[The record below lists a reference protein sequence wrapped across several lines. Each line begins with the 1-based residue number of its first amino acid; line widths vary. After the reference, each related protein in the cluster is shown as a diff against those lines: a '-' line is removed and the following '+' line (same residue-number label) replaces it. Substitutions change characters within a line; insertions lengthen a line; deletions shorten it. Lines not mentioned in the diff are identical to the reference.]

1 MTWSPQPTVIIDGIT
16 FTNKSLWNVS
26 VSFGR
31 TTFWEQARA
40 GYATISILNAN
51 NQDFDFDMNHS
62 VVIKVKNSAGTDV
75 TLFTGKISNVS
86 NSLPAA
92 GTSATV
98 AIQTITALSTF
109 AQMARK
115 VIGNSNWA
123 KEYDDA
129 RMTRIFNDAGVTI
142 DVVDTPAVYEFTA
155 RSASPADAYSL
166 ASSYASQAFGYI
178 YETPTGTVGFAN
190 ESRRFLKERD
200 NGYLNIPKNYILF
213 NGLQSQKTLSDIMN
227 SIVLS
232 YKANAQKTASDAT
245 SITNYSL
252 VAGSIS
258 TELETGTDAQVQ
270 ADRYITLRAYP
281 RTSLSSFTIQLD
293 SPNVTSVN
301 LDKLL
306 NISMD
311 TAIEIDNL
319 PLAIKNTTY
328 QGFVEGYNFSFN
340 NMQMSL
346 TFDSSDVAYSVT
358 PTRWQDVNAALT
370 WNGVDPTVTWDTFD
384 DVY

>member
-1 MTWSPQPTVIIDGIT
+1 MTWSPNPTVTIDGIS

-26 VSFGR
+26 VSYGR
-31 TTFWEQARA
+31 TTIWEQARA

-51 NQDFDFDMNHS
+51 NQDFGFDMNHD
-62 VVIKVKNSAGTDV
+62 VVITVDDSNGDPV

-86 NSLPAA
+86 NSVQAA
-92 GTSATV
+92 GTNATV
-98 AIQTITALSTF
+98 AIQTISALSTF
-109 AQMARK
+109 AQMARS
-115 VIGNSNWA
+115 VIGDTNWA
-123 KEYDDA
+123 KEFDDD

-142 DVVDTPAVYEFTA
+142 DTVDTPPIYEFTSRA
-155 RSASPADAYSL
+155 ASPADAYSL
-166 ASSYASQAFGYI
+166 ASTYASQAFGYI
-178 YETPTGTVGFAN
+178 YETPTGSVGFAN
-190 ESRRFLKERD
+190 ESRRFLAERD
-200 NGYLNIPKNYILF
+200 NGYFNIPKDYILW

-227 SIVLS
+227 SIIIS
-232 YKANAQKTASDAT
+232 YKANATKTASDAT

-252 VAGSIS
+252 VAGSVS
-258 TELETGTDAQVQ
+258 TELENGTDAQVQ

-293 SPNVTSVN
+293 SPNVT
-301 LDKLL
+301 DADIDALL

-311 TAIEIDNL
+311 TAIEIDDL

-328 QGFVEGYNFSFN
+328 QGFVEGWTFSFN
-340 NMQMSL
+340 NKQMSL

-358 PTRWQDVNAALT
+358 PTRWQDVNATLT
-370 WNGVDPTVTWDTFD
+370 WNGVDPTVTWNTFD

>member
-1 MTWSPQPTVIIDGIT
+1 MTWNPNPTVTIDGVA
-16 FTNKSLWNVS
+16 FTDKSLWNVS

-31 TTFWEQARA
+31 TTIWEQARA
-40 GYATISILNAN
+40 GYAQISILNAN
-51 NQDFDFDMNHS
+51 NQDFGFDMNHD
-62 VVIKVKNSAGTDV
+62 VVITVDDSNGDPV

-86 NSLPAA
+86 NGVQAA

-98 AIQTITALSTF
+98 AIQIITALSTF

-115 VIGNSNWA
+115 VIGETSWA

-129 RMTRIFNDAGVTI
+129 RMTRIFTDAGVTI
-142 DVVDTPAVYEFTA
+142 DTVDTPPVYEFTA

-166 ASSYASQAFGYI
+166 ASTYASMAFGYI
-178 YETPTGTVGFAN
+178 YETPSGAVGFAN
-190 ESRRFLKERD
+190 ESRRFLAERD
-200 NGYLNIPKNYILF
+200 FGYLNIPKDYILF

-227 SIVLS
+227 SIIIS
-232 YKANAQKTASDAT
+232 YKANATKTASDAT
-245 SITNYSL
+245 SIANYSL
-252 VAGSIS
+252 VAGSVS
-258 TELETGTDAQVQ
+258 TELENGSDAQVQ

-293 SPNVTSVN
+293 SPNVTDAD
-301 LDKLL
+301 LDELL

-311 TAIEIDNL
+311 TAIEIDDL

-328 QGFVEGYNFSFN
+328 QGFVEGWTFN
-340 NMQMSL
+340 INNVQVSL

-358 PTRWQDVNAALT
+358 PTRWQDVDPALIWNDVDPAVT
-370 WNGVDPTVTWDTFD
+370 WNTFD

>member
-1 MTWSPQPTVIIDGIT
+1 MTWNPNPTVIIDGIS

-26 VSFGR
+26 VSYGR
-31 TTFWEQARA
+31 TTIWEQARA

-51 NQDFDFDMNHS
+51 NQDFGFDMNHDVTITVEDS
-62 VVIKVKNSAGTDV
+62 NGDPV

-86 NSLPAA
+86 NGVQAA

-109 AQMARK
+109 AQMARS
-115 VIGNSNWA
+115 VIGDTSWS
-123 KEYDDA
+123 KEFDDD
-129 RMTRIFNDAGVTI
+129 RMTRIFTDAGVTI
-142 DVVDTPAVYEFTA
+142 DTVDTPPVYEFTA

-166 ASSYASQAFGYI
+166 ASTYASMAFGYI
-178 YETPTGTVGFAN
+178 YETPSGSVGFAN
-190 ESRRFLKERD
+190 ESRRFLAERD
-200 NGYLNIPKNYILF
+200 NGYFNIPKDYILF

-227 SIVLS
+227 SIIIS
-232 YKANAQKTASDAT
+232 YKANATKTASDAT
-245 SITNYSL
+245 SIANYNL
-252 VAGSIS
+252 VAGSVS
-258 TELETGTDAQVQ
+258 TELENGSDAQVQ

-293 SPNVTSVN
+293 SPNVTDAD
-301 LDKLL
+301 LDELL

-328 QGFVEGYNFSFN
+328 QGFVEGWTFN
-340 NMQMSL
+340 INNVQVSL

-358 PTRWQDVNAALT
+358 PTRWQDVDAALI
-370 WNGVDPTVTWDTFD
+370 WNAVDPAVTWDTFD
-384 DVY
+384 DIY

>member
-1 MTWSPQPTVIIDGIT
+1 MTWSPNPTVTIDGVS

-31 TTFWEQARA
+31 TNIWEQARA

-51 NQDFDFDMNHS
+51 NQDFGFDMNHD
-62 VVIKVKNSAGTDV
+62 VIITVDDSNGDPI

-86 NSLPAA
+86 NGVQAA

-115 VIGNSNWA
+115 VIGDTSWA
-123 KEYDDA
+123 KEYDDT

-142 DVVDTPAVYEFTA
+142 DTVDTPPVYEFTA

-166 ASSYASQAFGYI
+166 ASTYASMAFGYI
-178 YETPTGTVGFAN
+178 YETPLGAVGFAN
-190 ESRRFLKERD
+190 ESRRFIKERD
-200 NGYLNIPKNYILF
+200 FGYFNIPKDYILF

-227 SIVLS
+227 SIIIS
-232 YKANAQKTASDAT
+232 YKANATKTASDAT
-245 SITNYSL
+245 SIANYSL
-252 VAGSIS
+252 VAGSVS
-258 TELETGTDAQVQ
+258 TELENGSDAQVQ

-293 SPNVTSVN
+293 SPNVTSAD
-301 LDKLL
+301 LDELL

-311 TAIEIDNL
+311 TAIKIDNL

-328 QGFVEGYNFSFN
+328 QGFVEGWTFN
-340 NMQMSL
+340 INNIQVSL

-358 PTRWQDVNAALT
+358 PTRWQDVDPTLT
-370 WNGVDPTVTWDTFD
+370 WNGVDPAVTWNTFD